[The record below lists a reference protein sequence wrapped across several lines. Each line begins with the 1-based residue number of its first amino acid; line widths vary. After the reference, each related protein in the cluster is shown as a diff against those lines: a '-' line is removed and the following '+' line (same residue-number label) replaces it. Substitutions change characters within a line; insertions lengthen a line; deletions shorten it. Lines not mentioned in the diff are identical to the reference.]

1 MTPRIAPFDGTLIR
15 ITDHD
20 ARPAFVKAFRS
31 AQKRRFLR
39 NADRLEYLGDG
50 WYVTT
55 LTPDVLALFCWR
67 VGFKLSDMTADA
79 ASA

>member
-1 MTPRIAPFDGTLIR
+1 
-15 ITDHD
+15 
-20 ARPAFVKAFRS
+20 
-31 AQKRRFLR
+31 
-39 NADRLEYLGDG
+39 LGDG

-67 VGFKLSDMTADA
+67 AGFKLSDMTTNA